1 MKFLPTTPEEFK
13 ELGWTQA
20 DIILVSGDTYID
32 SPFIGVALIGRLLS
46 DAGFKVAIIAQPA
59 IDSTNDISRLGEPR
73 LFWGVSGGSVDS
85 MVANLTAANKRR
97 NSDDFTPGGQNTRR
111 PDRAVISYCN
121 LIRRAFKGTRPIVLG
136 GIEASLRR
144 LAHYDFWSNRIRKS
158 ILFDAKADILVYGMA
173 EKTVLALANQ
183 LSKGLDFRGISGL
196 CYPATT
202 IPEGFIELPGYAE
215 VASNQEAM
223 TTMFHTFYQNND
235 PLTASGLA
243 QPQDAHRLLIHNPPS
258 ANLSTA
264 ELDHVH
270 ELPFSRSVHPYY
282 QSQGKVRAQDT
293 IQFAITSHR
302 GCYGECN
309 FCAVAIHQGRT
320 VTCRSQGSILR
331 EAKRLT
337 GHPDFKGNIP
347 DVGGPPAN
355 MYGFECAKKLS
366 QGVCRHRRCL
376 SPSLCPNLKIDHR
389 PQLALLQALRELPGV
404 KRVFVASG
412 IRYDLILA
420 DPQGRRY
427 LKALVTNHISGQMK
441 VAPEHSENR
450 VLARM
455 GKPKSDLLLQFK
467 ELFAACT
474 REAGKEQYLTYYF
487 IAAHPGCEAGDMIS
501 LHRFC
506 RAHLAATPEQ
516 VQIFTPTPSTYSS
529 LMYWTGHD
537 PFSGEALF
545 VEKDTAHKEE
555 QKRLVT
561 GTTAATTRGKG
572 QQGENKGTAASQR
585 GRMRTTAKDGHGGKD
600 KGGRTAGPTPQ
611 TGKRPGRRGQQ
622 N

>member
-1 MKFLPTTPEEFK
+1 MKFLPTTPEELK
-13 ELGWTQA
+13 ELGWSQA

-32 SPFIGVALIGRLLS
+32 SPFIGVALIGRLLAA
-46 DAGFKVAIIAQPA
+46 AGFKVAIIAQPA
-59 IDSTNDISRLGEPR
+59 IDATKDISRLGEPR

-85 MVANLTAANKRR
+85 MVANLTASNKRR

-111 PDRAVISYCN
+111 PDRAVICYCN

-173 EKTVLALANQ
+173 EKTILTLADHLNR
-183 LSKGLDFRGISGL
+183 GLDFRGIPGL
-196 CYPATT
+196 CYPATER
-202 IPEGFIELPGYAE
+202 PEGFIELPGYSE
-215 VASNQEAM
+215 VASDQGAM

-243 QPQDAHRLLIHNPPS
+243 QRQDANRLLIHNPPS
-258 ANLSTA
+258 AQLSTE
-264 ELDHVH
+264 ELDRVH

-282 QSQGKVRAQDT
+282 QGQGKVRAQDT

-309 FCAVAIHQGRT
+309 FCAIAIHQGRT
-320 VTCRSQGSILR
+320 VTCRSQASILR
-331 EAKRLT
+331 EAKRMIK
-337 GHPDFKGNIP
+337 HPDFKGNIP
-347 DVGGPPAN
+347 DVGGPTAN
-355 MYGFECAKKLS
+355 MYGFECAKKLR

-376 SPSLCPNLKIDHR
+376 SPSLCPNLTIDHR
-389 PQLALLQALRELPGV
+389 AQLALLQSLSDLPGV

-427 LKALVTNHISGQMK
+427 LKALVSNHISGQMK
-441 VAPEHSENR
+441 IAPEHSEER
-450 VLARM
+450 VLAKM
-455 GKPKSDLLLQFK
+455 GKPKAELLLQFK
-467 ELFAACT
+467 TLFETCT
-474 REAGKEQYLTYYF
+474 REVAKEQYLTYYF
-487 IAAHPGCEAGDMIS
+487 IAAHPGCEASDMAA

-506 RAHLAATPEQ
+506 ATQLAASPEQ

-537 PFSGEALF
+537 PFSGEPLF
-545 VEKDTAHKEE
+545 VEKNTAQKER
-555 QKRLVT
+555 QKRLIT
-561 GTTAATTRGKG
+561 GKPTTTAGRKG
-572 QQGENKGTAASQR
+572 QGGNNSGQGWR
-585 GRMRTTAKDGHGGKD
+585 DG
-600 KGGRTAGPTPQ
+600 GGRQRTARRRATSK
-611 TGKRPGRRGQQ
+611 GK
-622 N
+622 